1 MNFYQTMQD
10 NQTKDG
16 SHINVEDVT
25 YITISELQRHLD
37 YYSRLAILSWLATEQ
52 SHMLA
57 TEILNQ
63 YDPQDGSIYKAVDK
77 AITTLNTEPS
87 YFYQIR

>member
-10 NQTKDG
+10 QHIKGGND
-16 SHINVEDVT
+16 INVEDVT
-25 YITISELQRHLD
+25 YITINELQQHFD
-37 YYSRLAILSWLATEQ
+37 ISRLAILSWLATEQ

-63 YDPQDGSIYKAVDK
+63 YDPQDGSLYKAVEK
-77 AITTLNTEPS
+77 AIATLNTEPS
-87 YFYQIR
+87 YFYPLR